1 MNEIKE
7 IKKIIENFVC
17 ESTQLKMQISK
28 IESKR
33 MELAQERNGKK
44 QSNVSNDL
52 NEIDK
57 LGKEI
62 SRLGNESQKLQNK
75 LNSKFNEIKNIVNL
89 TIDNLVTDE
98 IRKLNKIEEEKKE
111 IEERVYI
118 KKQKDFKYE
127 TQKREFYERF
137 GRMPEVSESFRKK
150 HEIQTNQ
157 YTLDK
162 KRINEIEK
170 NIIDTEEKLVELASI
185 KRNFRD
191 KNLSN
196 IIEKQEEKIEEES
209 IVLPLMSEEFQ
220 VEELDTIENMGVE
233 SFEPVEKFEI
243 GEIDIEPVNN
253 IEKVVKYNNNNK
265 GNEEDEIEKLARAI
279 VEEIVAEQTRDLNI
293 SNNSNEIKSLRDE
306 QVKESIQAD
315 IEDVNILDIVAKIE
329 DGEIVYKAHISNGEE
344 IKVYPTLEA
353 TNIIL
358 NDKEYREAINSF
370 LMDYITDEYKVLDNS
385 VIKKIDP
392 TICEI
397 IERFSQKYN
406 FDEGDLMY
414 NYAMSFSKH
423 SYFETENTIP
433 ITYNL
438 SYLKYTNLSKIEKN
452 VIRKI
457 CKNSINN
464 KSVDIIGTITGF
476 DKIRYMFKKL
486 FNINSI
492 KALTDGKYE

>member
-1 MNEIKE
+1 
-7 IKKIIENFVC
+7 
-17 ESTQLKMQISK
+17 
-28 IESKR
+28 
-33 MELAQERNGKK
+33 
-44 QSNVSNDL
+44 
-52 NEIDK
+52 
-57 LGKEI
+57 
-62 SRLGNESQKLQNK
+62 
-75 LNSKFNEIKNIVNL
+75 
-89 TIDNLVTDE
+89 
-98 IRKLNKIEEEKKE
+98 
-111 IEERVYI
+111 
-118 KKQKDFKYE
+118 
-127 TQKREFYERF
+127 
-137 GRMPEVSESFRKK
+137 
-150 HEIQTNQ
+150 
-157 YTLDK
+157 
-162 KRINEIEK
+162 
-170 NIIDTEEKLVELASI
+170 
-185 KRNFRD
+185 
-191 KNLSN
+191 
-196 IIEKQEEKIEEES
+196 
-209 IVLPLMSEEFQ
+209 MSEEFQ

-243 GEIDIEPVNN
+243 GEIDIDPVNN